1 MEALQK
7 FEEYTIAI
15 EAGAGVLMNVAL
27 EVQEPEEDSIQT
39 LQGHHQAAA
48 EWVGLRIFNF
58 KDLT

>member
-27 EVQEPEEDSIQT
+27 EVQEPEEDGQHLI
-39 LQGHHQAAA
+39 
-48 EWVGLRIFNF
+48 I
-58 KDLT
+58 

>member
-27 EVQEPEEDSIQT
+27 EVQEPEEDGQHRTASNHFTATKQQNEN
-39 LQGHHQAAA
+39 L
-48 EWVGLRIFNF
+48 
-58 KDLT
+58 